1 MKKEKSITSSNK
13 TGLRQSCLVDA
24 GENKLDFVKTYYA
37 FTSFSTGG
45 PSTINDSNKKLRR
58 E

>member
-1 MKKEKSITSSNK
+1 MKKEKNITSSSK
-13 TGLRQSCLVDA
+13 SSSRQSCLVDA
-24 GENKLDFVKTYYA
+24 RENKLDFVKTYYV
-37 FTSFSTGG
+37 FTSFSTGE

>member
-13 TGLRQSCLVDA
+13 SSSRQSHLVDA

-37 FTSFSTGG
+37 FTSFSAGE
-45 PSTINDSNKKLRR
+45 PSTINDSNKKLR
-58 E
+58 